1 MSRATPR
8 MTGGTLQ
15 RNDRMEYLL
24 IGLAIAG
31 FAMAVSA
38 CVRVERLEKILKEKN
53 LIDDG

>member
-1 MSRATPR
+1 